1 MDMINVTE
9 HALEKIQDAVKDKGD
24 NPAIRVYVAGV
35 G

>member
-1 MDMINVTE
+1 MITVTD

-24 NPAIRVYVAGV
+24 NPSIRIYIAGV